1 MVTIWL
7 RSLET
12 DRVMD
17 LPLKKKKKGGEEGEE
32 SKPEYLEKSSTDL
45 KISNVNN
52 ERVEAPTNR

>member
-12 DRVMD
+12 DLVMAR
-17 LPLKKKKKGGEEGEE
+17 PLKKKTGGEEGGE
-32 SKPEYLEKSSTDL
+32 SKPEYLEKTSTDL